1 MIRRLR
7 ERTKATLDRR
17 YATLEQAEELLSAL
31 RAEVDDARADL
42 ESLRAEVGSLMAGI
56 EGLARKGS
64 DFIAAENPHEMRK
77 KLFEAH
83 RLAVESG
90 RAIEL
95 ILQTEVLMW
104 QEIDRVAATIGLETD
119 PISRLV

>member
-17 YATLEQAEELLSAL
+17 YATLEQARMLLSEM
-31 RAEVDDARADL
+31 RAEVEGARA
-42 ESLRAEVGSLMAGI
+42 EMQSLRGEIGRLLAGL
-56 EGLARKGS
+56 EGMARKGS
-64 DFIAAENPHEMRK
+64 EFMASENPHEMRK

-104 QEIDRVAATIGLETD
+104 QEIDRIAESVGLKTD